1 MSGILQIVG
10 QTSGV
15 SHLLSIDSGGR
26 ALLKDADNI
35 TQTTAI
41 NTKLTAIDAVLDNS
55 LVQQTA
61 CATDLAAIEVLQT
74 AGNASLS
81 AIATDAA
88 ALEVL
93 QTAGNASLSA
103 IATDAAALEVLQTS
117 TNAVLSTIET
127 SNAAIKTAVEGTLSV
142 SAPAIS
148 ATSAVLENATSVA
161 DSATETTPSTDVGSV
176 RRVAIFG
183 SIDDSSGS
191 IKVEVS
197 ADNSTFYQN
206 TEQTIYV
213 ESDKFYKTIEL
224 DARYVRFKYTNGS
237 GSAKTWTAILSYKA

>member
-93 QTAGNASLSA
+93 QT
-103 IATDAAALEVLQTS
+103 S

-161 DSATETTPSTDVGSV
+161 DSATETTPSTDVGAV

>member
-93 QTAGNASLSA
+93 QT
-103 IATDAAALEVLQTS
+103 S

-161 DSATETTPSTDVGSV
+161 DSATETTPSTDVGAV
-176 RRVAIFG
+176 RRVALFG

>member
-93 QTAGNASLSA
+93 QT
-103 IATDAAALEVLQTS
+103 S

-161 DSATETTPSTDVGSV
+161 DSATETTPSTDVGAV
-176 RRVAIFG
+176 RRVALFG

-224 DARYVRFKYTNGS
+224 DARYVRFKYTNSS